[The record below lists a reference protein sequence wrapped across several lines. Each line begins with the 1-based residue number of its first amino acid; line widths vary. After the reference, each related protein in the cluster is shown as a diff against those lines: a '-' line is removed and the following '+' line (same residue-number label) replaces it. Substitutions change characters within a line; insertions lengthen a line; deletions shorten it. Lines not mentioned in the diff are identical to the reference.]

1 MPSTPTTVPGAVP
14 ADLPPGEARRLEAL
28 RSYAV
33 LDTPP
38 EQAFDDLTQIASVL
52 CDTPI
57 ALVSLID
64 GQRQWFKS
72 KVGVDV
78 AETPRELSFC
88 AHAILEPTRV
98 FTVADTHEDARFA
111 ANPMVTAGPKMR
123 FYAGAP
129 LVSSDGQALGTL
141 CVVDRKPRVLRPA
154 QKDALRALARQVV
167 SQLELRRTLV
177 TATETGLTDAL
188 TGAAN
193 RRAFDARLTQE
204 WNRLVR
210 SEGVL
215 SLALLDVDRFKLY
228 NDNHGHLA
236 GDEVLKQLV
245 QVAQLHC
252 RDCDFFARWGGEEFA
267 VILPDTDEPGALQAA
282 ERLRT
287 ALQDSAWPHRPVTVS
302 LGVATMHPSRSADPH
317 GLVGQA
323 DLALYASKHLGR
335 NRVTAYRPA
344 LDKR

>member
-1 MPSTPTTVPGAVP
+1 MPGAVP

-33 LDTPP
+33 LDTLP

-52 CDTPI
+52 CDRPI

-64 GQRQWFKS
+64 GQRPWFKS
-72 KVGVDV
+72 KVGNRRGRD
-78 AETPRELSFC
+78 AARAGLLRPRHPRTHQRVHGGGHARRRAFC
-88 AHAILEPTRV
+88 HQPTG
-98 FTVADTHEDARFA
+98 HGGPEDALLCRRA
-111 ANPMVTAGPKMR
+111 AGLERRP
-123 FYAGAP
+123 
-129 LVSSDGQALGTL
+129 GTRHA
-141 CVVDRKPRVLRPA
+141 VRGHRKPRVLRPA

-215 SLALLDVDRFKLY
+215 SLALLDVDRFELY
-228 NDNHGHLA
+228 YDNHGHLA
-236 GDEVLKQLV
+236 GDAVLKQLV
-245 QVAQLHC
+245 QLHC
-252 RDCDFFARWGGEEFA
+252 RDCDFFGRCCGEEFA

-287 ALQDSAWPHRPVTVS
+287 ALQNSAWPHRPVTVTVS
-302 LGVATMHPSRSADPH
+302 LGVATTHPSRQADPY

-323 DLALYASKHLGR
+323 DLALYASKYLGR
-335 NRVTAYRPA
+335 NRVTGYRPT